1 MEDQLVAERA
11 GSIWK
16 KFTKVIVYWE
26 GLCKSSR
33 LGVKSYQTLVNHHR
47 DLLILMKLFASLASN
62 SEPYIT
68 VFQTNNPMVPFMQD
82 NLEKILNQLLRLGVQ
97 RDALDKPDTPL
108 KKLNSKR
115 LEDRNQ
121 NSKLYFRFIPL
132 NLQGDFRLLG

>member
-1 MEDQLVAERA
+1 
-11 GSIWK
+11 
-16 KFTKVIVYWE
+16 
-26 GLCKSSR
+26 
-33 LGVKSYQTLVNHHR
+33 
-47 DLLILMKLFASLASN
+47 
-62 SEPYIT
+62 
-68 VFQTNNPMVPFMQD
+68 MVPFMQD
-82 NLEKILNQLLRLGVQ
+82 NLEKILNQLLRLGFQ

>member
-1 MEDQLVAERA
+1 
-11 GSIWK
+11 
-16 KFTKVIVYWE
+16 
-26 GLCKSSR
+26 
-33 LGVKSYQTLVNHHR
+33 
-47 DLLILMKLFASLASN
+47 MKLFASPASN

-82 NLEKILNQLLRLGVQ
+82 NLEKILNQLLRLGFQ
-97 RDALDKPDTPL
+97 RDPLDKPDTPL